1 MNLVNLFCAGDDKV
15 VENRTN
21 YHAEVPLTI
30 EPLTRSGHVFS
41 TFHGIKILKCQKKKK
56 KVLGYIY
63 ECDFFFS

>member
-1 MNLVNLFCAGDDKV
+1 MVNLFCAGDDKV

-41 TFHGIKILKCQKKKK
+41 TFHGITILKCQKKKK
-56 KVLGYIY
+56 KCLDIFMNVI
-63 ECDFFFS
+63 FFSS